1 MNMFFKILVSFY
13 LLLFTTN
20 NLLASSKEV
29 HVVMR
34 QIGHRLLQSCGD
46 STSRVLPVEH
56 TIEGT
61 YVLSFDKPIYVT
73 SDSLYQIT
81 SLELEKIG
89 IKDFVAELKAC
100 GNGEVFLSF
109 LYSQSLDSITP
120 CGGRNLPVGCYKLEI
135 TLLKDTPRYGLWI
148 LGFSSLVV
156 GLFFYFKRSK
166 KVEPIEISSRELLA
180 LGSYK
185 FDILNRQL
193 LHISHKESLTE
204 KEAKLLTLLLNGI
217 NEVQN
222 RDFLMHELWAES
234 GIMVISKNLD
244 VLVSKLR
251 KKLSLDENIKITNVH
266 GVGYKLEVIG

>member
-1 MNMFFKILVSFY
+1 MNIFLKNLVFFY

-20 NLLASSKEV
+20 NILASSKEV

-46 STSRVLPVEH
+46 STSRVLPVEQ

-61 YVLSFDKPIYVT
+61 FVLSFDKPIYIT

-81 SLELEKIG
+81 SLELAKIG

-120 CGGRNLPVGCYKLEI
+120 CGGRNLPKGCYKLEI
-135 TLLKDTPRYGLWI
+135 TILKNNQSYWLWLLLPLA
-148 LGFSSLVV
+148 LGSL
-156 GLFFYFKRSK
+156 FYFYTQRSK
-166 KVEPIEISSRELLA
+166 KVEPLEISSRELLA

-266 GVGYKLEVIG
+266 GVGYKLEIVK

>member
-1 MNMFFKILVSFY
+1 MNTFFQIAVLF
-13 LLLFTTN
+13 LLTTVTPVR
-20 NLLASSKEV
+20 LYATTQEIS
-29 HVVMR
+29 VVMR
-34 QIGHRLLQSCGD
+34 QIGHRLLLSSGD

-56 TIEGT
+56 TNEST
-61 YVLSFDKPIYVT
+61 YILAFDKPIYVT

-81 SLELEKIG
+81 SLELAKIG

-135 TLLKDTPRYGLWI
+135 TLLKDNPRYGLWI
-148 LGFSSLVV
+148 LGFTSLVV
-156 GLFFYFKRSK
+156 GLYFYIKHAK
-166 KVEPIEISSRELLA
+166 KVEPVEISSRELLA
-180 LGSYK
+180 IGSYK

-193 LHISHKESLTE
+193 LHISHIESLTE
-204 KEAKLLTLLLNGI
+204 KEANLLTLLLNGI
-217 NEVQN
+217 NEVQS
-222 RDFLMHELWAES
+222 RDYLMHELWAES
-234 GIMVISKNLD
+234 GIMVVPKNLD

-266 GVGYKLEVIG
+266 GVGYKLEVVM